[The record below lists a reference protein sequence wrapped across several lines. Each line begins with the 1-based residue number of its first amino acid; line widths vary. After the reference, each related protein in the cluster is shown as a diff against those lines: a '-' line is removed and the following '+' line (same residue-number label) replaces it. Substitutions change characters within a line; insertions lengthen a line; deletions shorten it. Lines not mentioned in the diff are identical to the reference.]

1 MSTFFRPKFKKLEFL
16 LISHF
21 FGIGSVSFYFLRLKL
36 LMLYMKKTQK
46 RKANVSATYGGP
58 LQCYKLNDLFKIFVK
73 DKNIGDN

>member
-1 MSTFFRPKFKKLEFL
+1 
-16 LISHF
+16 
-21 FGIGSVSFYFLRLKL
+21 
-36 LMLYMKKTQK
+36 MLYMKKTQK